1 MTMLL
6 CVATFVA
13 GLILI
18 LVELK
23 GKWAV
28 SFKNTF
34 LLKTLARKKSALRK
48 KKFALKT
55 N

>member
-28 SFKNTF
+28 SFKTTF
-34 LLKTLARKKSALRK
+34 LLKTLTRK
-48 KKFALKT
+48 KKCSTKKKT
-55 N
+55 CT